1 MYCISGIW
9 VRKETDLVNMG
20 GELTLIMEMG
30 FVCIQIQSLVSLLR
44 TSFCELKL
52 LKD

>member
-20 GELTLIMEMG
+20 GELTLIKEMG
-30 FVCIQIQSLVSLLR
+30 CLHSDSI
-44 TSFCELKL
+44 TS
-52 LKD
+52 